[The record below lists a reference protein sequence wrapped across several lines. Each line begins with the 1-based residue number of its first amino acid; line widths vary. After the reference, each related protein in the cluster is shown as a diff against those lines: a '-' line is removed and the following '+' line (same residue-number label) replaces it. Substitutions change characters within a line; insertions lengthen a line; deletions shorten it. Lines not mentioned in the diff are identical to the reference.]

1 MAEQIST
8 IIDKSKLVGG
18 EVINEQILESQEE
31 EKNKEKETE
40 VISETLIDKS
50 KLVGGEKVEEPTQIT
65 FTTDSIIDKSKLVGG
80 ENVITGEEYT
90 EPTNLE
96 RLEYGWDKETMVL
109 GNVFR
114 IGKAKVQDLFDDD
127 KSFKD
132 YILENEKKRLEA
144 LDKEHWKFRGRE
156 DEGGITTVGS
166 IASMILDPYYLA
178 GYLNPV
184 SLKAMT
190 NPVSA
195 GTLNALLISGDVI
208 IDNLAKTGEVD
219 WGSVALSGAT
229 AGAIGAVIPIG
240 GNIIKKYAPKFIES
254 EVKLVADFIDRKL
267 AKSNN
272 ISISQ
277 LKKIQN
283 VSKSA
288 QVKAADN
295 ELIKWTR
302 NFVHPI
308 TAETKKF
315 RALEKTLLEKRNL
328 LIKIRKLKGKKK
340 PIPGKLSG
348 MLTQESPGKQIINI
362 RQQIIDAKKAS
373 EAVKKNLITKQQG
386 KLENWAELISNRNVK
401 ILEQLRKNETTID
414 WAARSLFSVAVRPL
428 VGAGMGTVGGILFG
442 DEETDL
448 MYWATAGAV
457 AGQMQK
463 MIARS
468 AKFGTK
474 LEKGKILGVIDRELT
489 QLTLQKVRDLMSA
502 TSATKLDSY
511 GGATREI
518 GKMLFRE
525 VDSPVSQKSAI
536 AIADQMQ
543 RHFFRK
549 VDKIF
554 KPYNN
559 DEIAWAISINRGKQ
573 LTKETPK
580 RVEELSIQVKNYID
594 EFKNLSEGAGFF
606 PKKEIDDYFPRVLD
620 WDAIKKDEKAFL
632 KTVQGIY
639 ESLGMK
645 GKVASGPNKGRLR
658 SEVAAESYYA
668 GHKTSG
674 DSVFNAQVL
683 KEMFEKSTSGVSK
696 SGKKFIYAPVSE
708 HIIHQRALQGPYKLV
723 EEVLEKKGYL
733 VNDGKN
739 ILTRIANDSVKSI
752 AFARQFGTHG
762 ELLQP
767 FFQRIKDKYL
777 KSGLTTEKALTAAN
791 QEMKLVVNS
800 IDAYFDRYGV
810 AMTGAA
816 KSSAGI
822 IATLGNA
829 NMLGRV
835 TISSLGDIIQPLQ
848 NSSNWT
854 VILNGFRR
862 TAIRQAKETGPARE
876 LGLDISNS
884 IQQGLQR
891 SAGFEGKNLLL
902 NNSWMGKTPT
912 ETVNN
917 IMFKA
922 LGLQWLTGYA
932 RRFAYNVGVSDAYYL
947 SKTLKK
953 LTARGLENSGKAK
966 RIKFFLNNNYE
977 ITTRQALQLG
987 SAKNFDDAILN
998 KLNKKA
1004 INDAGVK
1011 AANRDALIP
1020 QADNRLLFTQ
1030 SNNQWVRLMG
1040 QFLSWAQAKSAQ
1052 TNKILMRIEN
1062 GSAKTLI
1069 KTLAVLPVYSG
1080 VQSLREIAKY
1090 GEIITDYD
1098 ANNNRWWAE
1107 GARLSGMF
1115 GFLPELIANRFI
1127 GPGARE
1133 PWYLFAPAFT
1143 IIGAPGRAA
1152 KQFWDGD
1159 TDKALVTLNEK
1170 FFPLPNWRRRLWQ
1183 LFTSGPQPLKIK
1195 GTTMGSK
1202 LEWNLGGL
1210 VLRKRFKKGD
1220 AVEAAAMEDINL
1232 NKQEDMNIKDLAN
1245 VAAAATIATTGV
1257 NADINKAAENN
1268 ILPPSIV
1275 EEQILPEEKPLYA
1288 EGAFVDYIEQVEN
1301 PNLKYGMIHKSAE
1314 GGNDTIAFGH
1324 KLTDKEIKDN
1334 KVYGYNL
1341 NELTEKN
1348 AKHILLLD
1356 LQKADEQLQED
1367 YGEKYNKLDK
1377 KRKQMLIDFQYN
1389 MGSGGVKKFKNFK
1402 EGLFSN
1408 DINKMKEEYERGFTN
1423 EEGEFKKLTNRNKEF
1438 FNYFFSERKKLRV
1451 GGDPSVRYSDIAKL
1465 DLDKSTD
1472 ESAISQVPTE
1482 IDKMIDQ
1489 KEAQKMMTDDSS
1501 MHDKLDKD
1509 IQKLKE
1515 LKNKQLVAV

>member
-178 GYLNPV
+178 GYLNPI

-302 NFVHPI
+302 NFVQPI
-308 TAETKKF
+308 TAEAKKF

-1052 TNKILMRIEN
+1052 TNRILQRIEN

-1069 KTLAVLPVYSG
+1069 KTLAVLPIYSG
-1080 VQSLREIAKY
+1080 VQSLREIAKH
-1090 GEIITDYD
+1090 GEIVTDFD
-1098 ANNNRWWAE
+1098 ANSYKWWAE

-1202 LEWNLGGL
+1202 LKWNLGGL

-1232 NKQEDMNIKDLAN
+1232 NKQEDMNIKDLAS

-1257 NADINKAAENN
+1257 DADINKAVENN
-1268 ILPPSIV
+1268 ILPPPIE
-1275 EEQILPEEKPLYA
+1275 EEQILPKEKPLYA
-1288 EGAFVDYIEQVEN
+1288 ERAFVDYIEQVEN

-1472 ESAISQVPTE
+1472 ESAISQVPNE

-1515 LKNKQLVAV
+1515 LKNEQLVAV

>member
-1202 LEWNLGGL
+1202 LKWNLGGL

-1472 ESAISQVPTE
+1472 ESAISQVPNE

-1515 LKNKQLVAV
+1515 LKNEQLVAV

>member
-1 MAEQIST
+1 MAELDTLTFEGVESASPVVNENIL
-8 IIDKSKLVGG
+8 KE
-18 EVINEQILESQEE
+18 EVE
-31 EKNKEKETE
+31 KEKE
-40 VISETLIDKS
+40 VIETTSEDSLQFEGVESETPPQEEIITTTETEETVPTFQGVETAEGLIIPD
-50 KLVGGEKVEEPTQIT
+50 
-65 FTTDSIIDKSKLVGG
+65 DSDIS
-80 ENVITGEEYT
+80 NW
-90 EPTNLE
+90 E
-96 RLEYGWDKETMVL
+96 RLEYGWDKETMAL

-114 IGKAKVQDLFDDD
+114 VGKAYVQDIFDDD
-127 KSFKD
+127 KTFKD

-144 LDKEHWKFRGRE
+144 IDKEHWKFRGRE

-876 LGLDISNS
+876 LGLDLSNS

-891 SAGFEGKNLLL
+891 SAGFEGRNVLL

-1195 GTTMGSK
+1195 GTTMGNK
-1202 LEWNLGGL
+1202 LEWQLGGL

-1220 AVEAAAMEDINL
+1220 VVEAAAMEDINL
-1232 NKQEDMNIKDLAN
+1232 NQQEDMNIKDLAS

-1257 NADINKAAENN
+1257 DADINKAVENN
-1268 ILPPSIV
+1268 ILPPPIE
-1275 EEQILPEEKPLYA
+1275 EEQILPKEKPLYA
-1288 EGAFVDYIEQVEN
+1288 ERAFVDYIEQVEN

-1324 KLTDKEIKDN
+1324 KLTDKEIKNN

-1341 NELTEKN
+1341 NELTAKN

-1356 LQKADEQLQED
+1356 LQKADEQLQAD

-1389 MGSGGVKKFKNFK
+1389 MGSERVKQFKNFK

-1408 DINKMKEEYERGFTN
+1408 DIDKMKEEYERGFTN
-1423 EEGEFKKLTNRNKEF
+1423 KEGKFKKLTNRNKEF
-1438 FNYFFSERKKLRV
+1438 FNYFFV
-1451 GGDPSVRYSDIAKL
+1451 
-1465 DLDKSTD
+1465 DK
-1472 ESAISQVPTE
+1472 
-1482 IDKMIDQ
+1482 
-1489 KEAQKMMTDDSS
+1489 
-1501 MHDKLDKD
+1501 
-1509 IQKLKE
+1509 
-1515 LKNKQLVAV
+1515 

>member
-1 MAEQIST
+1 M
-8 IIDKSKLVGG
+8 
-18 EVINEQILESQEE
+18 
-31 EKNKEKETE
+31 
-40 VISETLIDKS
+40 
-50 KLVGGEKVEEPTQIT
+50 
-65 FTTDSIIDKSKLVGG
+65 
-80 ENVITGEEYT
+80 
-90 EPTNLE
+90 
-96 RLEYGWDKETMVL
+96 
-109 GNVFR
+109 
-114 IGKAKVQDLFDDD
+114 
-127 KSFKD
+127 
-132 YILENEKKRLEA
+132 
-144 LDKEHWKFRGRE
+144 
-156 DEGGITTVGS
+156 
-166 IASMILDPYYLA
+166 
-178 GYLNPV
+178 
-184 SLKAMT
+184 
-190 NPVSA
+190 
-195 GTLNALLISGDVI
+195 
-208 IDNLAKTGEVD
+208 
-219 WGSVALSGAT
+219 
-229 AGAIGAVIPIG
+229 
-240 GNIIKKYAPKFIES
+240 
-254 EVKLVADFIDRKL
+254 
-267 AKSNN
+267 
-272 ISISQ
+272 
-277 LKKIQN
+277 
-283 VSKSA
+283 
-288 QVKAADN
+288 
-295 ELIKWTR
+295 
-302 NFVHPI
+302 
-308 TAETKKF
+308 
-315 RALEKTLLEKRNL
+315 
-328 LIKIRKLKGKKK
+328 
-340 PIPGKLSG
+340 
-348 MLTQESPGKQIINI
+348 
-362 RQQIIDAKKAS
+362 
-373 EAVKKNLITKQQG
+373 
-386 KLENWAELISNRNVK
+386 
-401 ILEQLRKNETTID
+401 
-414 WAARSLFSVAVRPL
+414 
-428 VGAGMGTVGGILFG
+428 
-442 DEETDL
+442 
-448 MYWATAGAV
+448 
-457 AGQMQK
+457 
-463 MIARS
+463 
-468 AKFGTK
+468 
-474 LEKGKILGVIDRELT
+474 
-489 QLTLQKVRDLMSA
+489 
-502 TSATKLDSY
+502 
-511 GGATREI
+511 
-518 GKMLFRE
+518 
-525 VDSPVSQKSAI
+525 
-536 AIADQMQ
+536 
-543 RHFFRK
+543 
-549 VDKIF
+549 
-554 KPYNN
+554 
-559 DEIAWAISINRGKQ
+559 
-573 LTKETPK
+573 
-580 RVEELSIQVKNYID
+580 
-594 EFKNLSEGAGFF
+594 
-606 PKKEIDDYFPRVLD
+606 
-620 WDAIKKDEKAFL
+620 
-632 KTVQGIY
+632 
-639 ESLGMK
+639 
-645 GKVASGPNKGRLR
+645 
-658 SEVAAESYYA
+658 
-668 GHKTSG
+668 
-674 DSVFNAQVL
+674 
-683 KEMFEKSTSGVSK
+683 
-696 SGKKFIYAPVSE
+696 
-708 HIIHQRALQGPYKLV
+708 
-723 EEVLEKKGYL
+723 
-733 VNDGKN
+733 
-739 ILTRIANDSVKSI
+739 
-752 AFARQFGTHG
+752 
-762 ELLQP
+762 
-767 FFQRIKDKYL
+767 
-777 KSGLTTEKALTAAN
+777 TAAN

-876 LGLDISNS
+876 LVLDISNS

-1011 AANRDALIP
+1011 AANRDSLIP

-1143 IIGAPGRAA
+1143 IIGAPGVAA
-1152 KQFWDGD
+1152 KQFWDGN
-1159 TDKALVTLNEK
+1159 TDRALRTLNEK
-1170 FFPLPNWRRRLWQ
+1170 LAPLHNWRRRLWK
-1183 LFTSGPQPLKIK
+1183 LFTQGLPKSEIK

-1268 ILPPSIV
+1268 ILPPPIV

-1515 LKNKQLVAV
+1515 LKNEQLVAV

>member
-8 IIDKSKLVGG
+8 IIDESKLVGG
-18 EVINEQILESQEE
+18 EIINEQILESQEE
-31 EKNKEKETE
+31 EKTKEKETE
-40 VISETLIDKS
+40 VISETLIDES
-50 KLVGGEKVEEPTQIT
+50 KLVGGEEIEPAQIT
-65 FTTDSIIDKSKLVGG
+65 STTDSIIDESKLVGG
-80 ENVITGEEYT
+80 ENVITGEAYT
-90 EPTNLE
+90 EPTNWE

-114 IGKAKVQDLFDDD
+114 VGKAYVQDIFDDD
-127 KSFKD
+127 KTFKD
-132 YILENEKKRLEA
+132 YIVENEKKRLEA
-144 LDKEHWKFRGRE
+144 VDKEHWKFRGRE

-190 NPVSA
+190 NPVSSA
-195 GTLNALLISGDVI
+195 TLNALLISGDVI

-219 WGSVALSGAT
+219 WNEVALTGAT

-240 GNIIKKYAPKFIES
+240 GKIIKKYAPKFLES
-254 EVKLVADFIDRKL
+254 EVKLVADFIDRKI
-267 AKSNN
+267 AKTNN
-272 ISISQ
+272 ISTSQ
-277 LKKIQN
+277 LKKIQT
-283 VSKSA
+283 VSQSA
-288 QVKAADN
+288 EVKAADK

-328 LIKIRKLKGKKK
+328 LIKVRKLTGRKK
-340 PIPGKLSG
+340 PKPGVPG
-348 MLTQESPGKQIINI
+348 MLTQESPGKQIIKI
-362 RQQIIDAKKAS
+362 RQEIIDAKKAS
-373 EAVKKNLITKQQG
+373 EIVKKDLIIKQQD
-386 KLENWAELISNRNVK
+386 KLKTWSNLVANRNTK
-401 ILEQLRKNETTID
+401 ILEQLRKNETSID
-414 WAARSLFSVAVRPL
+414 WAARTLFSATVRPL

-448 MYWATAGAV
+448 MYWAAAGAV

-468 AKFGTK
+468 SKFGTK

-489 QLTLQKVRDLMSA
+489 QLTLQKVRDLMSS
-502 TSATKLDSY
+502 TSSTKLDSY

-518 GKMLFRE
+518 GKLLLRE
-525 VDSPVSQKSAI
+525 VDSPVSQKSVI

-549 VDKIF
+549 ADKIF
-554 KPYNN
+554 TGYTD

-580 RVEELSIQVKNYID
+580 RVEDLSKNIKGYID
-594 EFKNLSEGAGFF
+594 EFRGLSEGAGFF
-606 PKKEIDDYFPRVLD
+606 PKKELDDYFPRVLD
-620 WDAIKKDEKAFL
+620 WDAIKKDEKAFIN
-632 KTVQGIY
+632 TVKGIY
-639 ESLGMK
+639 ESLGIK

-658 SEVAAESYYA
+658 SEVAAESYFN

-674 DSVFNAQVL
+674 DSVFNAAVL
-683 KEMFEKSTSGVSK
+683 KEMFSKSKSGVSK

-708 HIIHQRALQGPYKLV
+708 HITHQRALQGPYKLV
-723 EEVLEKKGYL
+723 EEVLEKNGYL
-733 VNDGKN
+733 VNDGKAV
-739 ILTRIANDSVKSI
+739 LSRVVNDSIKSI

-767 FFQRIKDKYL
+767 FFQRIRDKYVVHSNL
-777 KSGLTTEKALTAAN
+777 PTDKALSAAN
-791 QEMKLVVNS
+791 QEMKLVANT
-800 IDAYFDRYGV
+800 IDAYFDRYGT
-810 AMTGAA
+810 ALTGAA

-848 NSSNWT
+848 NSGSWRA
-854 VILNGFRR
+854 IFDGFKR
-862 TAIRQAKETGPARE
+862 TAIRQSKETGPAKA
-876 LGLDISNS
+876 LGLDLSNT

-891 SAGFEGKNLLL
+891 SAGFEGKNVIL
-902 NNSWMGKTPT
+902 NNSWIGKSPT
-912 ETVNN
+912 QTVNN

-922 LGLQWLTGYA
+922 LGLEWLTGFA

-947 SKTLKK
+947 SKTLNK
-953 LTARGLENSGKAK
+953 LTAAGKSNSGRAK
-966 RIKFFLNNNYE
+966 RIRFFLNNNYE

-987 SAKNFDDAILN
+987 SAKTFDDAILN
-998 KLNKKA
+998 NLNKKA
-1004 INDAGVK
+1004 ISDAGIK

-1020 QADNRLLFTQ
+1020 QVDNRLLFTQ

-1052 TNKILMRIEN
+1052 TNRILQRIEN
-1062 GSAKTLI
+1062 GSAKTLV
-1069 KTLAVLPVYSG
+1069 KTLAVLPIYSG
-1080 VQSLREIAKY
+1080 VQSLREIAKH
-1090 GEIITDYD
+1090 GEIVTDFD
-1098 ANNNRWWAE
+1098 ANSYKWWAE

-1143 IIGAPGRAA
+1143 IIGAPGVAA
-1152 KQFWDGD
+1152 KQFWDGN
-1159 TDKALVTLNEK
+1159 TDRALRTLNEK
-1170 FFPLPNWRRRLWQ
+1170 LAPLPSWRKRLWK
-1183 LFTSGPQPLKIK
+1183 LFTQGLPKSVSTGTGSITKELKPF
-1195 GTTMGSK
+1195 
-1202 LEWNLGGL
+1202 ELGGL

-1220 AVEAAAMEDINL
+1220 VVEAAAMEDINL
-1232 NKQEDMNIKDLAN
+1232 NQQEDMNIKDLAS
-1245 VAAAATIATTGV
+1245 VAAAASIATTGV
-1257 NADINKAAENN
+1257 DADINKAVENN
-1268 ILPPSIV
+1268 ILPPPIE

-1324 KLTDKEIKDN
+1324 KLTDEEIKNN
-1334 KVYGYNL
+1334 KVYSYNL
-1341 NELTEKN
+1341 NELTEEN

-1356 LQKADEQLQED
+1356 LQKADEQLQVD

-1389 MGSGGVKKFKNFK
+1389 MGSERVKQFKNFK

-1408 DINKMKEEYERGFTN
+1408 DRDKMKEEYERGFTN
-1423 EEGEFKKLTNRNKEF
+1423 KEGEFKKLTNRNKEF
-1438 FNYFFSERKKLRV
+1438 FNYFFV
-1451 GGDPSVRYSDIAKL
+1451 
-1465 DLDKSTD
+1465 DK
-1472 ESAISQVPTE
+1472 
-1482 IDKMIDQ
+1482 
-1489 KEAQKMMTDDSS
+1489 
-1501 MHDKLDKD
+1501 
-1509 IQKLKE
+1509 
-1515 LKNKQLVAV
+1515 

>member
-448 MYWATAGAV
+448 MYWATAGAG

-559 DEIAWAISINRGKQ
+559 DEIAWSISINRGKQ

-1202 LEWNLGGL
+1202 LKWNLGGL

-1232 NKQEDMNIKDLAN
+1232 NKQEDMNIKDLAS

-1515 LKNKQLVAV
+1515 LKNEQLVAV

>member
-1 MAEQIST
+1 MAEQLST
-8 IIDKSKLVGG
+8 IIDESKLIGG
-18 EVINEQILESQEE
+18 EIINEQILESQEE
-31 EKNKEKETE
+31 DKDKDKQI
-40 VISETLIDKS
+40 ISETIIDES
-50 KLVGGEKVEEPTQIT
+50 KLVGGEEIEPSKIT
-65 FTTDSIIDKSKLVGG
+65 STTDTIIDESKLVGG
-80 ENVITGEEYT
+80 ENAITGEEYT

-1202 LEWNLGGL
+1202 LKWNLGGL

-1232 NKQEDMNIKDLAN
+1232 NKQEDMNIKDLAS

>member
-8 IIDKSKLVGG
+8 IIDESKLVGG

-1515 LKNKQLVAV
+1515 LKNEQLVAV

>member
-1515 LKNKQLVAV
+1515 LKNEQLVAV

>member
-1 MAEQIST
+1 MAETDTLTFTDVEPAST
-8 IIDKSKLVGG
+8 VVNENILKE
-18 EVINEQILESQEE
+18 EVE
-31 EKNKEKETE
+31 KEKDKEIIKTTSEEMQFTTTETE
-40 VISETLIDKS
+40 EIGPIFTDVETATGINVQPMADESEIS
-50 KLVGGEKVEEPTQIT
+50 
-65 FTTDSIIDKSKLVGG
+65 
-80 ENVITGEEYT
+80 NW
-90 EPTNLE
+90 E

-114 IGKAKVQDLFDDD
+114 IGKAYVQDIFDED
-127 KSFKD
+127 KTFKD
-132 YILENEKKRLEA
+132 YITENENKRIENLY
-144 LDKEHWKFRGRE
+144 KEHWKFRGRE
-156 DEGGITTVGS
+156 DEGGLTTVGS
-166 IASMILDPYYLA
+166 IASMILDPYYLG

-208 IDNLAKTGEVD
+208 IDNIAKTGEVD
-219 WGSVALSGAT
+219 WESVALSGAT
-229 AGAIGAVIPIG
+229 AGVIGAVIPIG
-240 GNIIKKYAPKFIES
+240 GKVISKYAPKFLES
-254 EVKLVADFIDRKL
+254 EKQLVINFIENKL
-267 AKSNN
+267 AKNN
-272 ISISQ
+272 NLTTSQ
-277 LKKIQN
+277 LKKIQT
-283 VSKSA
+283 VSKNA
-288 QVKAADN
+288 EVKAADDA
-295 ELIKWTR
+295 LIKWTR

-328 LIKIRKLKGKKK
+328 LIKIRTLKGKKK
-340 PIPGKLSG
+340 PIPGQLSG
-348 MLTQESPGKQIINI
+348 MLKQEAPGKQIINI
-362 RQQIIDAKKAS
+362 RQQILDAKKAS
-373 EAVKKNLITKQQG
+373 EAVKQKLITTQQG
-386 KLENWAELISNRNVK
+386 KLDTWAKLVSNRNTK

-414 WAARSLFSVAVRPL
+414 WAARSLFSATVRPL

-448 MYWATAGAV
+448 MYWAAAGAV

-463 MIARS
+463 MIAKS

-543 RHFFRK
+543 RYFFRK
-549 VDKIF
+549 VDRIF
-554 KPYNN
+554 KPYN
-559 DEIAWAISINRGKQ
+559 DAEIAAAISINRGKQ

-580 RVEELSIQVKNYID
+580 RVEELSIKVKDYID

-606 PKKEIDDYFPRVLD
+606 PKKDIDDYFPRVLD
-620 WDAIKKDEKAFL
+620 WDAIKKDEKAFI
-632 KTVQGIY
+632 KTVKEIY
-639 ESLGMK
+639 ESLGVK
-645 GKVASGPNKGRLR
+645 GKVTRKYLDGDVLNPNYGKLR
-658 SEVAAESYYA
+658 SQVAAESYYA
-668 GHKTSG
+668 GHKTAG
-674 DSVFNAQVL
+674 DSVFNAAVL
-683 KEMFEKSTSGVSK
+683 KEMFSKSTSGVSK

-708 HIIHQRALQGPYKLV
+708 HITHQRALQGPYKLV

-767 FFQRIKDKYL
+767 FFQRIRDKYL
-777 KSGLTTEKALTAAN
+777 QSGLQTDKALTAAN
-791 QEMKLVVNS
+791 QEMKLVANT
-800 IDAYFDRYGV
+800 IDAYFDRYGT
-810 AMTGAA
+810 ALTGAA

-854 VILNGFRR
+854 AILNGFRR
-862 TAIRQAKETGPARE
+862 TALRQAKETGPARE

-953 LTARGLENSGKAK
+953 LTAKGLENSGKAK

-998 KLNKKA
+998 RLNKKA

-1052 TNKILMRIEN
+1052 TNRILQRIEN
-1062 GSAKTLI
+1062 GSAKTLV

-1080 VQSLREIAKY
+1080 VQSLRELAKY
-1090 GEIITDYD
+1090 GEIVTDYD

-1115 GFLPELIANRFI
+1115 GYLPELIANRFI

-1195 GTTMGSK
+1195 GTTMGNK

-1220 AVEAAAMEDINL
+1220 VVEAAAMEDINL
-1232 NKQEDMNIKDLAN
+1232 NQQEDMNIKDLAS

-1257 NADINKAAENN
+1257 DADINKAVENN
-1268 ILPPSIV
+1268 ILPPPIE

-1324 KLTDKEIKDN
+1324 KLTDKEIKNN

-1341 NELTEKN
+1341 NELTAKN

-1356 LQKADEQLQED
+1356 LQKADEQLQAD

-1389 MGSGGVKKFKNFK
+1389 MGSEGVKQFKNFK

-1408 DINKMKEEYERGFTN
+1408 DIDKMKEEYERGFTN
-1423 EEGEFKKLTNRNKEF
+1423 KEGEFKKLTNRNKEF
-1438 FNYFFSERKKLRV
+1438 FNYFFV
-1451 GGDPSVRYSDIAKL
+1451 D
-1465 DLDKSTD
+1465 
-1472 ESAISQVPTE
+1472 
-1482 IDKMIDQ
+1482 
-1489 KEAQKMMTDDSS
+1489 
-1501 MHDKLDKD
+1501 
-1509 IQKLKE
+1509 
-1515 LKNKQLVAV
+1515 N